1 MQKIQSFEEATKLW
15 SSAVG
20 EFIVEFTQ
28 IEQLLHF
35 VIERHLRDSLIKSEH
50 LADSFENR
58 INLMKLIFKD
68 KVTEDTYLELDKSCQ
83 TIMRLKDIRNLLA
96 HNSIVLVVEKNS
108 AGEIRLGEYEV
119 ASLKNKRKSIKY
131 AKLIKEIEI
140 LKNSV
145 KALAAIIANS
155 TSKKYKKTKH

>member
-68 KVTEDTYLELDKSCQ
+68 KVTEDTYLELDKLCQ

-155 TSKKYKKTKH
+155 TSRKYKKTKH